1 MRNNYK
7 YCFVKFNTEN
17 KKRYLLVKMSK
28 YRFFA
33 FCPVNESNAHPL
45 GQDLEKYISPN
56 VDPGHS
62 GTCASKLVTSAYG
75 CKPCSAER
83 FLSDLIA

>member
-1 MRNNYK
+1 
-7 YCFVKFNTEN
+7 
-17 KKRYLLVKMSK
+17 MSK

-33 FCPVNESNAHPL
+33 FCPVNESNVHPQ

-62 GTCASKLVTSAYG
+62 GTCASELVTSAYG
-75 CKPCSAER
+75 CKPCSAEC

>member
-1 MRNNYK
+1 MHLVAEII
-7 YCFVKFNTEN
+7 FIFLIV
-17 KKRYLLVKMSK
+17 YLTGSSSKMSK

-62 GTCASKLVTSAYG
+62 GTCASELVTSAYG
-75 CKPCSAER
+75 CKPCSAEC